1 MTPTAQEVTALND
14 LLHRARKAYYV
25 DHSPIMS
32 DRDFDLKEKELKD
45 LVRDNPSLASLAPE
59 LKAVGSD
66 LTDGGR
72 VKHAV
77 PMKSIENHY
86 TEEDY
91 VSWYDAQALDGNGV
105 MVSEPKYDGIS
116 CSILYEN
123 GRMIRALTRGDGES
137 GEDITAAVRATGNI
151 PVTLPSGRSLEVRGE
166 LVMKNSTLA
175 RINDEATK
183 AGQKTY
189 ASTRNLTA
197 GTMKQKNL
205 DNVPD
210 RDIQIRPW
218 DALGDNLPASRL
230 ERLRLLSK
238 EGFAEPRSVLVSDRD
253 KILPTLRDLLEKNK
267 TSDIAADGVVMKI
280 DDVPSCQALGVSSNY
295 TNYQICFKPQN
306 DKGITYLRGV
316 NWFVGRSGKI
326 TPVGIVDPITL
337 AGAVI
342 TNVNLNNI
350 TWIREMGLK
359 INSRISLIRS
369 GGVIPVVDKVLDE
382 NEDL

>member
-1 MTPTAQEVTALND
+1 L
-14 LLHRARKAYYV
+14 R
-25 DHSPIMS
+25 S
-32 DRDFDLKEKELKD
+32 
-45 LVRDNPSLASLAPE
+45 
-59 LKAVGSD
+59 
-66 LTDGGR
+66 
-72 VKHAV
+72 
-77 PMKSIENHY
+77 
-86 TEEDY
+86 
-91 VSWYDAQALDGNGV
+91 
-105 MVSEPKYDGIS
+105 
-116 CSILYEN
+116 
-123 GRMIRALTRGDGES
+123 LTRGDGTS
-137 GEDITAAVRATGNI
+137 GEDITAATRACPAIPTSISLKGNI
-151 PVTLPSGRSLEVRGE
+151 EVRGE

-183 AGQKTY
+183 TGQKTY

-230 ERLRLLSK
+230 ERLRLLAK